1 MFSINHSVLCMHPWP
16 DVQYKPQYIM
26 YASLARCAV

>member
-1 MFSINHSVLCMHPWP
+1 MHPWP
-16 DVQYKPQYIM
+16 DVQYKPQCVM